1 MPTVLL
7 ALPGLTL
14 GELVH
19 LATSYCMFLE
29 LHMRWGQDSEIGWV
43 GRPQGLQLLLKV
55 SFKHLWTLP

>member
-29 LHMRWGQDSEIGWV
+29 LHMRWGQDSGDWL
-43 GRPQGLQLLLKV
+43 GGQTSRPSASSESVL
-55 SFKHLWTLP
+55 